1 MGNYILA
8 IETSCDDTSIAV
20 LEDNK
25 VLSCVTRD
33 STKSLNEFG
42 GIVPEIAS
50 RKHEE
55 FIIDVFNDAI
65 KQAKIRKEDINYIC
79 YTNEPGL
86 PGSLHVG
93 KTFALSLSY
102 FLNIKAYP
110 INHIDGHVLSP
121 FINSEAKYPFISLI
135 ASGKTTSIFVAESA
149 NKIYEVIKTDDDALG
164 ETFDKIGK
172 ALGYPYPQGPWID
185 KNFVLE
191 KAAINFP
198 HPQINKNFS
207 FSGIKNRV
215 ISLINNKKN
224 KGEIIDAVEIG
235 SSFQKWAIDI
245 LIDKLKFFKEK
256 YNASVVAIGGGVSA
270 NSLFKKRIKELFEFS
285 FVPQKEY
292 SCDNAAMIGFAFY
305 EKHIKKSN

>member
-1 MGNYILA
+1 MNNYILA
-8 IETSCDDTSIAV
+8 IETSCDDTSIAI
-20 LEDNK
+20 LKENK
-25 VLSCVTRD
+25 VLSCVTKD
-33 STKSLNEFG
+33 PTKSLNEFG

-65 KQAKIRKEDINYIC
+65 KEAGIKKEDINYIC

-93 KTFALSLSY
+93 KTFALSLAY

-110 INHIDGHVLSP
+110 INHIHGHVLSP
-121 FINSEAKYPFISLI
+121 FINSEVKYPFISLI
-135 ASGKTTSIFVAESA
+135 ASGKTTSIYVAKNA
-149 NKIYEVIKTDDDALG
+149 NDITEVIKTDDDALG

-191 KAAINFP
+191 KATIEFP

-224 KGEIIDAVEIG
+224 KKEYIDKIEIG

-245 LIDKLKFFKEK
+245 LMDKLEFFKEK
-256 YNASVVAIGGGVSA
+256 YNTSIVAIGGGVSA
-270 NSLFKKRIKELFEFS
+270 NSLFKTRIKELFDYS
-285 FVPQKEY
+285 FVPEKEY

-305 EKHIKKSN
+305 EKYLKKSN

>member
-25 VLSCVTRD
+25 VLSCVTKD

-65 KQAKIRKEDINYIC
+65 KLAKIRKEDINYIC

-121 FINSEAKYPFISLI
+121 FINSEAK

-172 ALGYPYPQGPWID
+172 SLGYPYPQGP
-185 KNFVLE
+185 
-191 KAAINFP
+191 
-198 HPQINKNFS
+198 
-207 FSGIKNRV
+207 
-215 ISLINNKKN
+215 
-224 KGEIIDAVEIG
+224 
-235 SSFQKWAIDI
+235 
-245 LIDKLKFFKEK
+245 
-256 YNASVVAIGGGVSA
+256 
-270 NSLFKKRIKELFEFS
+270 
-285 FVPQKEY
+285 
-292 SCDNAAMIGFAFY
+292 
-305 EKHIKKSN
+305 